1 MDELERVK
9 QVLEMH
15 CGEGNEISAGI
26 IGSMLG
32 YSHDD
37 THAKARRI
45 VKKCAEKYGIPLG
58 ANTRGYFIMTS
69 IDELREYEKNLQSRI
84 QGIEERKKIME
95 KHFKEWNK

>member
-45 VKKCAEKYGIPLG
+45 IKKCAEKYGIPLVRTPPKLHSQTG
-58 ANTRGYFIMTS
+58 
-69 IDELREYEKNLQSRI
+69 E
-84 QGIEERKKIME
+84 IEHGFR
-95 KHFKEWNK
+95 